1 MNSKVS
7 KQLKIE
13 YSICKPGGNDTA
25 FVYGMNYDRNQ
36 KKLIN
41 DIIMK
46 KHPNVEQV
54 GFIDFNKEPELQ
66 MAGGEFCGN
75 ATRSAAYYYL
85 KGKEG
90 ELTVKVNEKDY
101 IKAGVYKNN
110 EAWCEIPLYHGP
122 DTIIRKEEGIYQ
134 VRMSGM
140 VSIVIEEEK
149 AEIYIKNKNTIKE
162 AAMNFIKK
170 YNLLQEE
177 AVGVMFL
184 ENVEGKLQINPVVWV
199 KAIDTLFYETACGS
213 GTTATAMVQSYL
225 EGKNL
230 KIEILQPSGFSIFA
244 NVTNNNNDIEKVII
258 SGKIQVISKLETMEI
273 YEE

>member
-1 MNSKVS
+1 M
-7 KQLKIE
+7 KQKETELKKIE

-25 FVYGMNYDRNQ
+25 FVYGMDYDKRE

-46 KHPNVEQV
+46 EHSNVEQV

-85 KGKEG
+85 KGQEG
-90 ELTVKVNEKDY
+90 ELTIKVNEKDH
-101 IKAGVYKNN
+101 IKAGVYQNGD
-110 EAWCEIPLYHGP
+110 AWCEIPLYHGT
-122 DTIIRKEEGIYQ
+122 DTIIKKEEGIYQ

-140 VSIVIEEEK
+140 VSIIIEEEEAQK
-149 AEIYIKNKNTIKE
+149 YIKSKETIKE
-162 AAMNFIKK
+162 EAMNFIKK

-184 ENVEGKLQINPVVWV
+184 ENIEGKLKINPVVWV

-225 EGKNL
+225 KGKSL
-230 KIEILQPSGFSIFA
+230 KIEILQPSDFSIFA
-244 NVTNNNNDIEKVII
+244 NVTNSNNNIENVII
-258 SGKIQVISKLETMEI
+258 SGKIQVISKLATMEI
-273 YEE
+273 